1 MGFFSSIFK
10 GIKKVIKGIGKV
22 IKKVVKS
29 KAFKVVAAVGL
40 ALVAPQL
47 LPNIVS
53 GLSAAG
59 SWAATT
65 IAKGATLA
73 WSGITAAG
81 SAIMS
86 GARAAGSAIMKGGGQ
101 IFRSVT
107 ETISSGIKYM
117 QGKIASGIDYT
128 KEMLGFG
135 PKTLVSGPAY
145 PSGTEFVKGTG
156 KFVSG
161 PKYPKAPFS
170 WKKFGK
176 EAFIDPL
183 KDALT
188 DTVKKKAKEALGD
201 EEEPEM
207 PRELSLLMKPSYD
220 IESVGDYDSSKGYGA
235 LENLAKFT
243 ASPYVSYHQGQ
254 QLFANPPGL
263 VAAGSGI

>member
-1 MGFFSSIFK
+1 MGFLDSIFK
-10 GIKKVIKGIGKV
+10 GIKSVVKGVGRA

-73 WSGITAAG
+73 WSGIT
-81 SAIMS
+81 
-86 GARAAGSAIMKGGGQ
+86 AAGSAIMKGGGQ